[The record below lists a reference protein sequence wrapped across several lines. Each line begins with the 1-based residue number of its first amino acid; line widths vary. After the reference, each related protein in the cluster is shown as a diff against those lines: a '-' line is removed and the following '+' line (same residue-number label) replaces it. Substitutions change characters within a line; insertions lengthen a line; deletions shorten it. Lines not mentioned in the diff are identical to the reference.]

1 MSPMTVGRRE
11 FLRVSALAGGGLAV
25 GSWFEFLSPDPAA
38 GEARRAFVAN
48 AHVTI
53 APDGRVT
60 LVAQNPEI
68 GQGIKTML
76 PMLIAEELDVEWSD
90 VTVVQGG
97 LDSENFAGQFAGGS
111 NATPTHWIPMRRI
124 GAATRAVLISA
135 AAGVW
140 GVPESELSTRPGAVV
155 HAASGRELP
164 YGELTEA
171 AAAVPAPDL
180 ESVPLKDP
188 ADFRI
193 IGTGIPDVD
202 NDAIVT
208 GRPLFGIDTTRPGML
223 YAVYEK
229 CPVFG
234 GTVRSANLD
243 AVLAEEGVRHAF
255 VVEGTGNLSGLNAG
269 VAIVA
274 DHWWVADRVRRE
286 VLQVEWDEGP
296 TAAQSTAGFAAR
308 AAELY
313 GQTPERSLR
322 ADGDADAALAGASH
336 RVQADYS
343 YPFLAHAPL
352 EPQNCTAEFRDGRI
366 EMWAPTQ
373 TPGGGAAL
381 VAETL
386 GLPVENVTIHLTRMG
401 GGFGRRLYNDWLAEA
416 AWIAREAGVPVKL
429 LWTREDDT
437 RHDLYR
443 PGGFHRLE
451 GGVDADGRLV
461 AWKNHFV
468 SFGSGERFASS
479 ASVRSTEFP
488 AGFVPHFSMGTT
500 LMELGVPTGA
510 LRAPGSNALAFV
522 YQSFLDELAV
532 EAGVDPV
539 QFRLDLLAVTG
550 EDQGLDAARM
560 ATVLREVAARSDW
573 DQRSSLPAGTGKGVA
588 FHFSHRG
595 YFAEVVQATVSRRGD
610 LTIDQVW
617 VVGDIGSHVINPLNA
632 WNNAQGGVLEGFSQA
647 WAQEITI
654 EDGRVVEG
662 NFNDYPLLRMR
673 QAPPIDIH
681 FVATDNAPTG
691 LGEPPLPP
699 AIPALCNAIH
709 AACGVRVR
717 SLPIEKTDLSWS

>member
-1 MSPMTVGRRE
+1 MSPAAVGRRE
-11 FLRVSALAGGGLAV
+11 FLKVSALAGGGLMV
-25 GSWFEFLSPDPAA
+25 GSWFEFLSPDAAA
-38 GEARRAFVAN
+38 GESRRAFVAN

-53 APDGRVT
+53 APDGSVT

-90 VTVVQGG
+90 VTVVQGD
-97 LDSENFAGQFAGGS
+97 LDTENYPGQFAGGS

-140 GVPESELSTRPGAVV
+140 GVPEGELSTRPGVVV
-155 HAASGRELP
+155 HEASGRELP
-164 YGELTEA
+164 YGELTDA
-171 AAAVPAPDL
+171 AATVPAPDL

-193 IGTGIPDVD
+193 IGTDVPDVD

-208 GRPLFGIDTTRPGML
+208 GRPLYGIDVTRPGML
-223 YAVYEK
+223 YSVYEK

-234 GTVRSANLD
+234 GTVRSANLE
-243 AVLAEEGVRHAF
+243 AVRAEEGVRHAF

-286 VLQVEWDEGP
+286 VLRVEWNEGA
-296 TAAQSTAGFAAR
+296 TAAQSTAGFQAR

-313 GQTPERSLR
+313 DATPARSLR
-322 ADGDADAALAGASH
+322 EDGDADGAIAAAAH
-336 RVQADYS
+336 RVQAEYS
-343 YPFLAHAPL
+343 YPFLAHATL
-352 EPQNCTAEFRDGRI
+352 EPQNCTAEFTDGRL

-373 TPGGGAAL
+373 TPGSGRSL

-386 GLPVENVTIHLTRMG
+386 GIPEENVTIHLTRMG

-416 AWIAREAGVPVKL
+416 AWIAREVGVPVKL
-429 LWTREDDT
+429 LWSREDDT

-451 GGVDADGRLV
+451 GGVDAEGRLV
-461 AWKNHFV
+461 GWKNHFV

-479 ASVRSTEFP
+479 ASVRSSEFP
-488 AGFVPHFSMGTT
+488 AGFVPNLSMGAT

-522 YQSFLDELAV
+522 YQSFLDELAH

-539 QFRLDLLAVTG
+539 QFRLDLLAVAG
-550 EDQGLDAARM
+550 EDQGQDPERM
-560 ATVLREVAARSDW
+560 ATVLRAVADRSGW
-573 DQRSSLPAGTGKGVA
+573 AQRDSLPAGTGKGVA

-595 YFAEVVQATVSRRGD
+595 YFAEVVQATVSRRGE
-610 LTIDQVW
+610 LTIDEVW

-632 WNNAQGGVLEGFSQA
+632 RNNAQGGVLEGFSQA
-647 WAQEITI
+647 WSQEITI
-654 EDGRVVEG
+654 ENGRVVEG
-662 NFNDYPLLRMR
+662 NFNQYPLLRMR
-673 QAPPIDIH
+673 QSAPVNVH

-699 AIPALCNAIH
+699 AVPALCNAIH